1 MNLFNFYPSKPLL
14 TGRRRYR
21 LHSRFGVNLLVLQL
35 EVSYQRYSQEHKK
48 YVIDYTGWRD
58 AKIEDLTIGVMDE
71 QETTNSSQG

>member
-1 MNLFNFYPSKPLL
+1 MNLFSYYPSRSSL

-21 LHSRFGVNLLVLQL
+21 LHSRFGSTLLVLQV
-35 EVSYQRYSQEHKK
+35 EVRYSSYNPIAKAYKVDTE
-48 YVIDYTGWRD
+48 VWRD